1 VTDTRTPVAAG
12 ETEAGGDPAAPS
24 RYGWA
29 IVASLAVTQ
38 TVGYGVLYYAYAVF
52 LTPMATAL
60 HASTTVVAGALTCSV
75 LASAAAAVPV
85 GRWLD
90 RHGGRALMVAGS
102 ITATLL
108 LVGWSQIHSVPALYL
123 VWIGIGLASACVL
136 YEAAFAVVVTWFRDR
151 RATALLAL
159 TLVAGFASS
168 IFLPLTGQL
177 VDRYGWRTAIITLA
191 AIHAATTIPGH
202 LLVRRPSHLAA
213 RQADPGAT
221 DVARR
226 RIVSTA
232 LHDPAYWCL
241 AVAFVA
247 SAAAIATIAI
257 HLVAYLTQLGH
268 RPGFAATVAGLLGIL
283 SVTGRLATT
292 AATTWRLSPTTVTA
306 IVFLIQATAAACLP
320 LVGHSDLGAVV
331 CVLGFGIGFGVA
343 TIARP
348 AILADR
354 YGTTAYA
361 TIASLLAVPLTIA
374 KALAPL
380 AAAALHDGTG
390 NYTGVAAGTAG
401 LCLIAAAALL
411 RVRHRNNNTSP
422 VTAKEGPSDARRQ

>member
-1 VTDTRTPVAAG
+1 VNGTRTPVAAG
-12 ETEAGGDPAAPS
+12 PPAVGGNRGTLAP
-24 RYGWA
+24 YGWA

-38 TVGYGVLYYAYAVF
+38 TVGYGVLYYAYAVL
-52 LTPMATAL
+52 LTPMASAL
-60 HASTTVVAGALTCSV
+60 HTGTTVVAGALTCSV

-108 LVGWSQIHSVPALYL
+108 LVCWSRIHSVLALYL

-136 YEAAFAVVVTWFRDR
+136 YEAAFAVVVTWFHER
-151 RATALLAL
+151 RASALLAL
-159 TLVAGFASS
+159 TVVAGFASS
-168 IFLPLTGQL
+168 VFLPLTGQL
-177 VDRYGWRTAIITLA
+177 VDRYGWRTAILALA

-202 LLVRRPSHLAA
+202 LLVRRPPHLAA
-213 RQADPGAT
+213 RQAHAGAT
-221 DVARR
+221 ETARR

-247 SAAAIATIAI
+247 SAAAIATVAV
-257 HLVAYLTQLGH
+257 HLVAYLTELGH

-283 SVTGRLATT
+283 SVTGRVAT
-292 AATTWRLSPTTVTA
+292 AAATSRWHSPSTVTA
-306 IVFLIQATAAACLP
+306 VVFVIQAAAAACLP
-320 LVGHSDLGAVV
+320 LVGHGELGAIA
-331 CVLGFGIGFGVA
+331 CVLGFGLGFGVA

-354 YGTTAYA
+354 YGTAAYA
-361 TIASLLAVPLTIA
+361 TIASILAVPLTIA

-380 AAAALHDGTG
+380 AAAAARDASGT
-390 NYTGVAAGTAG
+390 YTVVALGAGG
-401 LCLIAAAALL
+401 LCLLAAAALSV
-411 RVRHRNNNTSP
+411 VRKMSGR
-422 VTAKEGPSDARRQ
+422 